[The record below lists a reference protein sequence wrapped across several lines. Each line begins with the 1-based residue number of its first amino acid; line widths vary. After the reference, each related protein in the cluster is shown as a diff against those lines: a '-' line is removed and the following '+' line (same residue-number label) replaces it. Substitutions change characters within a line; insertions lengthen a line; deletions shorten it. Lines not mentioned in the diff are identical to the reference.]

1 MKENGNCDSKQGKN
15 LKKRPAARTG
25 RKKGGIY
32 RKKHGSTGAIL

>member
-25 RKKGGIY
+25 RKKRGIC
-32 RKKHGSTGAIL
+32 RKNMGAQV